1 MWGKFFSAAPPELTM
16 SPHAVDAAAL
26 LESVREGFGEATVTD
41 KILSKMRSTRK
52 KNKSR
57 AMLAK

>member
-1 MWGKFFSAAPPELTM
+1 M